1 VIPGVLLALL
11 LVASV
16 VTVIADRTP
25 GEVIGVVGMVVG
37 HGTAGVLMFRRA
49 RHLPVMEQRP
59 WRIMSFALMV
69 AAGGL
74 ALVATMGG
82 ETPVFGPGD
91 IFFLSAY
98 VVMLIAL
105 GSLARMEAGGHPW
118 NLTMLDITVG
128 AVAAAAIVWDVVLE
142 DLVRI
147 QVSPFERVGLS
158 LYPILDVGVIVGL
171 FLVAMR
177 RGEYRFDL
185 RLLLL
190 ALGMLL
196 QIGADLLFLREG
208 VQAVNFQEAEPR
220 LWMFL
225 LASAAFIAAAMQVS
239 RVPAKKEF
247 PDRETPLWSM
257 MWPYLLASTLVPL
270 HVIRVERLMD
280 VDATARDATSE
291 RIILYALLL
300 VGLLIVV
307 RQMVA
312 IRHNRSQVD
321 KQRRELISSVSHEL
335 RTPLTAVVG
344 FLQVLEEDPD
354 GFSPEERAEMMRE
367 VSLQAKHMSR
377 TVTDLITLAR
387 DGGATMVVRT
397 EEASLEAILSS
408 AVHEA
413 FGLSLTT
420 DVDDHVLHVD
430 ADRLDQAVGHLID
443 NARKYGG
450 DRAHVRAAVKGGTL
464 TIEVHDNGPGIPT
477 KHVAT
482 VWNQFDRGARRLDST
497 NPGLGIGLAIVR
509 AVAVAHGGT
518 AEYRPSELLG
528 GACFS
533 VSVPANSRTGAPWI
547 RELTA
552 R

>member
-1 VIPGVLLALL
+1 
-11 LVASV
+11 
-16 VTVIADRTP
+16 
-25 GEVIGVVGMVVG
+25 
-37 HGTAGVLMFRRA
+37 
-49 RHLPVMEQRP
+49 
-59 WRIMSFALMV
+59 
-69 AAGGL
+69 
-74 ALVATMGG
+74 
-82 ETPVFGPGD
+82 
-91 IFFLSAY
+91 
-98 VVMLIAL
+98 
-105 GSLARMEAGGHPW
+105 
-118 NLTMLDITVG
+118 
-128 AVAAAAIVWDVVLE
+128 
-142 DLVRI
+142 
-147 QVSPFERVGLS
+147 
-158 LYPILDVGVIVGL
+158 
-171 FLVAMR
+171 
-177 RGEYRFDL
+177 
-185 RLLLL
+185 
-190 ALGMLL
+190 MLL
-196 QIGADLLFLREG
+196 QIGADLLFLRDG

-225 LASAAFIAAAMQVS
+225 LASAAFVAAAMNVS

-300 VGLLIVV
+300 VGLLIVL

-321 KQRRELISSVSHEL
+321 RQRRELISSVSHEL

-354 GFSPEERAEMMRE
+354 GFTPEERAEMMRE

-397 EEASLEAILSS
+397 EEASLEAILAS

-477 KHVAT
+477 KHLAT

-533 VSVPANSRTGAPWI
+533 ISVPANSRTGAPWI
-547 RELTA
+547 RELTS

>member
-11 LVASV
+11 VVASV
-16 VTVIADRTP
+16 VTVLADQGTA
-25 GEVIGVVGMVVG
+25 EVVGVVGMVLG

-49 RHLPVMEQRP
+49 RLLPAPEQRT
-59 WRIMSFALMV
+59 WRIMSFAMMV
-69 AAGGL
+69 GSGGL
-74 ALVATMGG
+74 ALVVAIGG
-82 ETPVFGPGD
+82 EAPVFGPAD

-98 VVMLIAL
+98 LVILVGL
-105 GSLARMEAGGHPW
+105 GSLAKMEPGGHPW

-196 QIGADLLFLREG
+196 QIGADLLFLRDG

-225 LASAAFIAAAMQVS
+225 LASAAFVAAAMNVS

-300 VGLLIVV
+300 VGLLIVL

-321 KQRRELISSVSHEL
+321 RQRRELISSVSHEL

-354 GFSPEERAEMMRE
+354 GFTPEERAEMMRE

-397 EEASLEAILSS
+397 EEASLEAILAS

-464 TIEVHDNGPGIPT
+464 TIEVHDNGTGIPT
-477 KHVAT
+477 KHLAT

-533 VSVPANSRTGAPWI
+533 ISVPANSRTGAPWI
-547 RELTA
+547 RELTS